1 MHWNR
6 SFMRLPQSQAN
17 FLKQGLLKLEP
28 TSEVYL
34 FGSRALTSEGVTSI
48 FFGWPTPSKVPQSRL
63 RALRV
68 AFFQEFGWQKLDIV
82 NFCFSEE
89 APFKQIALQQAVRL
103 WALILRNCKYF
114 CWPTGMYCR
123 GVWRVC
129 SNPGTR
135 LTNCFSNPSLA
146 SKSWSLS
153 TPWPPSLAVR
163 LIFICRK
170 SFARSGCCCVKTL
183 SPWLTY

>member
-6 SFMRLPQSQAN
+6 SFMRLPQSQAS
-17 FLKQGLLKLEP
+17 FLKQCLLTLEP
-28 TSEVYL
+28 TSEIYL
-34 FGSRALTSEGVTSI
+34 FGSRALTSERGGDIDILWLTS
-48 FFGWPTPSKVPQSRL
+48 TKVPQSRL

-103 WALILRNCKYF
+103 WEPILKNWKYF
-114 CWPTGMYCR
+114 CWPTGIYWI
-123 GVWRVC
+123 GVWKVY
-129 SNPGTR
+129 SNPARR
-135 LTNCFSNPSLA
+135 LTDCFSNPSLVL
-146 SKSWSLS
+146 KNWSLS
-153 TPWPPSLAVR
+153 TLWPPSSVVH

-170 SFARSGCCCVKTL
+170 SFARFGCYCVKVL
-183 SPWLTY
+183 YPWLTY